1 MDRSNFILPVL
12 EKELCEKSLG
22 NNTSVEIDLPSIAKH
37 DLLSE
42 TSKQYAL
49 FLLVL
54 QCKYLT
60 PTSTIHKISK
70 EISGLLTNYQLE
82 LKTAIQNLFS
92 STQHLTPD
100 AINSIK
106 SIIKSTSDTDE
117 LFSYSTI
124 IAGIRIAFSFL

>member
-1 MDRSNFILPVL
+1 M
-12 EKELCEKSLG
+12 
-22 NNTSVEIDLPSIAKH
+22 
-37 DLLSE
+37 
-42 TSKQYAL
+42 
-49 FLLVL
+49 

-82 LKTAIQNLFS
+82 LKTAIQNSFS

-106 SIIKSTSDTDE
+106 SIIESTLDTDE
-117 LFSYSTI
+117 DMDADHTALLYHTQVRWMSKGNMLSLIFEPREEVKLFLVAKQKHDLLLALVETD
-124 IAGIRIAFSFL
+124 FLHT